1 MRHLQR
7 WVDTEDEEAGT
18 NRRTASLAALAV
30 TLLLVVA
37 SLALVNQL
45 RYHATVEDCL
55 LSGRTNCGVDI
66 QAP

>member
-1 MRHLQR
+1 MRDIQR

-18 NRRTASLAALAV
+18 NRQTASLAALAV

-37 SLALVNQL
+37 SLALFNQL
-45 RYHATVEDCL
+45 RYSATVEDCL

-66 QAP
+66 QVP